1 MISVLYFLYRNLR
14 ILDLLNMNNVKA
26 LKDKLAQKRNRLAA
40 EEIRINLKERKLR
53 TRRLIEIGGLVVKAK
68 LDHLPTNTLF
78 GALLTNFE
86 SLTKDGN
93 IQKQWTAIGKSVLDQ
108 EEKKQSA
115 VILKLD
121 SKPSDQIRVHLR
133 SHGLKWNKLREEWY
147 GFVTNIDALKEG
159 VKSTPHNIEVIK

>member
-1 MISVLYFLYRNLR
+1 M
-14 ILDLLNMNNVKA
+14 DNVQL

-78 GALLTNFE
+78 GALLTNFA
-86 SLTKDGN
+86 SLTKDSN
-93 IQKQWTAIGKSVLDQ
+93 IQKQWTVLGKSVLDQ

-115 VILKLD
+115 VILRLD

-147 GFVTNIDALKEG
+147 GFVTNLDSLKEG
-159 VKSTPHNIEVIK
+159 IKSTPHNIEVIK

>member
-1 MISVLYFLYRNLR
+1 MS
-14 ILDLLNMNNVKA
+14 NVQL

-53 TRRLIEIGGLVVKAK
+53 TRRLIEMGGLVVKAK
-68 LDHLPTNTLF
+68 LDHLPINTLY
-78 GALLTNFE
+78 GALFTISE
-86 SLTKDGN
+86 SLSKDHSL
-93 IQKQWTAIGKSVLDQ
+93 QKQWTTIGKDILDQ

-121 SKPSDQIRVHLR
+121 SKPSDQVRIHLR

-147 GFVTNIDALKEG
+147 GYVTDVGSLKDG
-159 VKSTPHNIEVIK
+159 IKSLEHNLEIIK

>member
-1 MISVLYFLYRNLR
+1 MDTVEQQ
-14 ILDLLNMNNVKA
+14 K
-26 LKDKLAQKRNRLAA
+26 LKLEQKKNRLAA

-68 LDHLPTNTLF
+68 LDHLATNTLF
-78 GALLTNFE
+78 GALLTLSE
-86 SLTKDGN
+86 SLAKDSN
-93 IQKQWTAIGKSVLDQ
+93 IQKQWTAIGKRVLDQ

-121 SKPSDQIRVHLR
+121 SKPSDQIRAHLR

-147 GFVTNIDALKEG
+147 GFVTNLDALKEG
-159 VKSTPHNIEVIK
+159 VKSIDHNIEVIK

>member
-1 MISVLYFLYRNLR
+1 M
-14 ILDLLNMNNVKA
+14 DNVQL

-68 LDHLPTNTLF
+68 LDHLATNTLF
-78 GALLTNFE
+78 GALLTLSE
-86 SLTKDGN
+86 SLAKDSN
-93 IQKQWTAIGKSVLDQ
+93 IQKQWTAIGKRVLDQ
-108 EEKKQSA
+108 EENKKSD

-147 GFVTNIDALKEG
+147 GFVTNLDALKEG
-159 VKSTPHNIEVIK
+159 VKSIDHNIEVIK

>member
-1 MISVLYFLYRNLR
+1 
-14 ILDLLNMNNVKA
+14 MNNVQL
-26 LKDKLAQKRNRLAA
+26 LKDKLTQKRNRLAA

-78 GALLTNFE
+78 GALLTMSE
-86 SLTKDGN
+86 SLAKDSN
-93 IQKQWTAIGKSVLDQ
+93 LQKQWTAIGKDALDQ

-121 SKPSDQIRVHLR
+121 SKPSDQIRALLR

-147 GFVTNIDALKEG
+147 GFVTNLDSLKEG
-159 VKSTPHNIEVIK
+159 IKSIDHNIEIIK

>member
-1 MISVLYFLYRNLR
+1 
-14 ILDLLNMNNVKA
+14 MNNVQL
-26 LKDKLAQKRNRLAA
+26 LKDKLTQKRNRLAA

-78 GALLTNFE
+78 GALLTMSE
-86 SLTKDGN
+86 SLAKDSN
-93 IQKQWTAIGKSVLDQ
+93 LQKQWTAIGKDALDQ

-121 SKPSDQIRVHLR
+121 SKPSDQIRALLR

-147 GFVTNIDALKEG
+147 GFVANLDSLKEG
-159 VKSTPHNIEVIK
+159 IKSIDHNIEVIK

>member
-1 MISVLYFLYRNLR
+1 M
-14 ILDLLNMNNVKA
+14 DNVQL
-26 LKDKLAQKRNRLAA
+26 LKDKLTQKRNRLAA

-86 SLTKDGN
+86 SLAKDSN
-93 IQKQWTAIGKSVLDQ
+93 LQKQWTAIGKSVLDQ

-133 SHGLKWNKLREEWY
+133 SHGLKWNKLREKWY
-147 GFVTNIDALKEG
+147 GFVMNLDSLKEG
-159 VKSTPHNIEVIK
+159 IKSTPHNIEVIK

>member
-1 MISVLYFLYRNLR
+1 M
-14 ILDLLNMNNVKA
+14 DNVQL
-26 LKDKLAQKRNRLAA
+26 LKDKLTQKRNRLAA

-86 SLTKDGN
+86 SLAKDSN

-121 SKPSDQIRVHLR
+121 SKPSDQIRGHLR

-147 GFVTNIDALKEG
+147 GFVTNLDALKEG
-159 VKSTPHNIEVIK
+159 VKSIDHNIEVIK

>member
-1 MISVLYFLYRNLR
+1 M
-14 ILDLLNMNNVKA
+14 DNVQL
-26 LKDKLAQKRNRLAA
+26 LKDKLTQKRNRLAA

-86 SLTKDGN
+86 SLAKDSN
-93 IQKQWTAIGKSVLDQ
+93 IQKQWTVLGKSVLDQ

-115 VILKLD
+115 VILRLD

-147 GFVTNIDALKEG
+147 GFVTNLDSLKEG
-159 VKSTPHNIEVIK
+159 IKSTQHNIEVIK

>member
-1 MISVLYFLYRNLR
+1 M
-14 ILDLLNMNNVKA
+14 DNVQL
-26 LKDKLAQKRNRLAA
+26 LKDKLTQKRNRLAA

-78 GALLTNFE
+78 GALLTSLE
-86 SLTKDGN
+86 SLAKDNN
-93 IQKQWTAIGKSVLDQ
+93 IQKQWTVLGKSVLDQ

-121 SKPSDQIRVHLR
+121 SKPSDQIRAHLR

-147 GFVTNIDALKEG
+147 GFVTNLDALREG
-159 VKSTPHNIEVIK
+159 IKSIDHNIEVIK

>member
-1 MISVLYFLYRNLR
+1 M
-14 ILDLLNMNNVKA
+14 DNVQL
-26 LKDKLAQKRNRLAA
+26 LKDKLTQKRNRLAA

-86 SLTKDGN
+86 SLTKDSN
-93 IQKQWTAIGKSVLDQ
+93 IQKQWTVLGKSVLDQ

-115 VILKLD
+115 VILRLD

-147 GFVTNIDALKEG
+147 GFVANLDALKEG
-159 VKSTPHNIEVIK
+159 VKSIEYNLEIIK

>member
-1 MISVLYFLYRNLR
+1 M
-14 ILDLLNMNNVKA
+14 DNVQL
-26 LKDKLAQKRNRLAA
+26 LKDKLTQKRNRLAA

-78 GALLTNFE
+78 GALLTSLE
-86 SLTKDGN
+86 SLAKDNN
-93 IQKQWTAIGKSVLDQ
+93 IQKQWTVLGKSVLDQ

-121 SKPSDQIRVHLR
+121 SKPSDQIRAHLR

-147 GFVTNIDALKEG
+147 GFVTNLDSLKEG
-159 VKSTPHNIEVIK
+159 IKSIDHNIEVIK